1 MYRVGLQVCGGWS
14 MRWQKKVEQY
24 IYIQGFTL
32 RITASILLR
41 VVIKALFIN
50 YLRIRQLNHRS
61 CIARYLPLGVDITHD
76 YKEEYEVFIEYK
88 YILFQNIYKK

>member
-1 MYRVGLQVCGGWS
+1 MKHE
-14 MRWQKKVEQY
+14 MTKKVDQY

-32 RITASILLR
+32 CIIASILLI
-41 VVIKALFIN
+41 VIKVLFIN

-61 CIARYLPLGVDITHD
+61 CIARYLPLGVDLTHD